1 MMTCVLSYW
10 EITLPHIGAQNKL
23 AGHEGHGIYYRF
35 KLFLIGDIGNYAV
48 DNVNA
53 ICARS
58 CAISLGPIWGIN
70 DVNDQPGT

>member
-1 MMTCVLSYW
+1 M
-10 EITLPHIGAQNKL
+10 PHIGAQNKY
-23 AGHEGHGIYYRF
+23 AGQDGHGIYYRF

-58 CAISLGPIWGIN
+58 CAISLGPTGDIT
-70 DVNDQPGT
+70 DVNDQLGITRTQ